1 MIHYIDELVY
11 REKYKIIVGYRDK
24 DAGGGGSKADNTN
37 VSSLLTSLRPSTKNS
52 DVRVEPNERSHQLPT
67 LRGKQLTLD
76 EVQLLK
82 DNKDLKNLLIA
93 CDLIIANYQKNQ
105 DRKFYHI
112 SIMKTVKTYEPG

>member
-1 MIHYIDELVY
+1 MIHYIDELIY
-11 REKYKIIVGYRDK
+11 REKYKIIVGHREKY
-24 DAGGGGSKADNTN
+24 AGGGSKANNTN
-37 VSSLLTSLRPSTKNS
+37 ASSLLTSLRPSTKNS
-52 DVRVEPNERSHQLPT
+52 DVRVEPNERGHQLPT
-67 LRGKQLTLD
+67 LRGKQLTPD

-93 CDLIIANYQKNQ
+93 CDLIIANYHKNQ

>member
-1 MIHYIDELVY
+1 MIYYIDELVY
-11 REKYKIIVGYRDK
+11 REKYKIIVGYREK
-24 DAGGGGSKADNTN
+24 CAIAGGSKANNTN
-37 VSSLLTSLRPSTKNS
+37 ASSLLTSLRPSTRNS
-52 DVRVEPNERSHQLPT
+52 DVRVESNERGHQLPT
-67 LRGKQLTLD
+67 LRGKQLTPD

-93 CDLIIANYQKNQ
+93 CDLIITNYHKNQ

>member
-1 MIHYIDELVY
+1 MY
-11 REKYKIIVGYRDK
+11 REKYKIIVGHREK
-24 DAGGGGSKADNTN
+24 NAAGGGSKANNTN
-37 VSSLLTSLRPSTKNS
+37 ASSLLTSLRPSTKNS
-52 DVRVEPNERSHQLPT
+52 DVRVEPNERGHQLPT
-67 LRGKQLTLD
+67 LRGKQLTPD

-93 CDLIIANYQKNQ
+93 CDLIITNYHKNQ

>member
-1 MIHYIDELVY
+1 MIHYIDELIY

-24 DAGGGGSKADNTN
+24 SAAGGGSKANNTN
-37 VSSLLTSLRPSTKNS
+37 TSSLLTSLRPSTNS
-52 DVRVEPNERSHQLPT
+52 DVRVESNERGRQLPT
-67 LRGKQLTLD
+67 LRGKQLTPD

-93 CDLIIANYQKNQ
+93 CDLIIANYHKNQ

>member
-1 MIHYIDELVY
+1 MIHYIDELIY
-11 REKYKIIVGYRDK
+11 REKYKIIVGHREKY
-24 DAGGGGSKADNTN
+24 AAAGGSKANNTN
-37 VSSLLTSLRPSTKNS
+37 ASSLLTSLRPSTKNS
-52 DVRVEPNERSHQLPT
+52 DVRVEPNERGHQLPT
-67 LRGKQLTLD
+67 LRGKQLTPD

-93 CDLIIANYQKNQ
+93 CDLIITNYHKNQ